1 MRIFL
6 VCLQSHQ
13 RYRMS
18 PYHFWHDYF
27 AHGLTEAG
35 HEVLES
41 EGTDWACG
49 LLNLTPPERA
59 AWLTNIWECTIADL
73 RREKEKGG
81 VDLFLTYL
89 YPNQIETAAIRSI
102 RALGIPC
109 VNFFCDNVREYRHL
123 PPEFAPFD
131 LHWVPE
137 HAALAL
143 YAACGWPYLHAPMP
157 CWIRPDLRTAPTS
170 ERPVVS
176 FVGSRDPLREPLL
189 AAVARSGLPLEIRGG
204 AWLPHEEP
212 PAFKRPPVS
221 PGERATYW
229 RRFLRNQGWAATWRR
244 ATARFR
250 SVPASDFDFAP
261 FVQPSPPADSYQ
273 QIVAESA
280 VSLGVNRYP
289 TFQRSADQISTYSR
303 LRDIE
308 APMLG
313 ACFLTE
319 WTEGLDTLYELGVE
333 IETYRDAPELVAKA
347 HALFADPA
355 RRRRMR
361 VAAQRRA
368 LTDHSVG
375 QSIERIA
382 QKLGLPH

>member
-6 VCLQSHQ
+6 VCLQSPH

-27 AHGLTEAG
+27 ARGLAESG
-35 HEVLES
+35 HEVLECG
-41 EGTDWACG
+41 ETDWARG
-49 LLNLTPPERA
+49 LVNLTKPERT
-59 AWLTNIWECTIADL
+59 AWLTASWERTIAAL
-73 RREKEKGG
+73 RREQENGG
-81 VDLFLTYL
+81 VDLFLSYL
-89 YPNQIETAAIRSI
+89 YPNQIEPTAIPSI

-143 YAACGWPYLHAPMP
+143 YATRGWPHLHAPMP
-157 CWIRPDLRTAPTS
+157 CWIRPDLRTAPPS

-176 FVGSRDPLREPLL
+176 FVGSRDSLREPLL

-204 AWLPHEEP
+204 AWLPHDEP
-212 PAFKRPPVS
+212 PAFERPPIS

-229 RRFLRNQGWAATWRR
+229 RQFLRNQGWGATWRR
-244 ATARFR
+244 VTARFH
-250 SVPASDFDFAP
+250 SDPVDAFDFAP
-261 FVQPSPPADSYQ
+261 FVQPSPPADAYQ

-280 VSLGVNRYP
+280 VSLGINRYR
-289 TFQRSADQISTYSR
+289 TFQQPAARVSTYSR

-313 ACFLTE
+313 ACYLTE
-319 WTEGLDTLYELGVE
+319 WTEGLDTLYELGTE

-347 HALFADPA
+347 QSLLADPA

-368 LTDHSVG
+368 LSDHTVG
-375 QSIERIA
+375 RTIEHIA